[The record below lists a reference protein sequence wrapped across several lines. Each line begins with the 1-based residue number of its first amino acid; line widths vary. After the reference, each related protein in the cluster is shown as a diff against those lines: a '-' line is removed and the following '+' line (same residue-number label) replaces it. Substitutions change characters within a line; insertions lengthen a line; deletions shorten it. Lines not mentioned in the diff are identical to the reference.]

1 MLKGHDLGKKPTET
15 IGRLA
20 KYYIYI
26 GRTPKETEKMIK
38 CFLLECDP
46 GISLVKWD
54 EIIDRAIKFAK
65 KNPPII
71 LGGIEITAPE
81 MRRIDSLKGRQV
93 QRLAFVL
100 LCIAKYR
107 SAASGK
113 PASWVNTPSNEIMKM
128 ANINTSIK
136 RQSAMYSQLRDAG
149 MVRFSNQVDNL
160 NVEVL
165 FAEVGE
171 TALVIKDFRNLGYQ
185 YMMYHGESYFV
196 CEECGITEKYNT
208 AGNGKRRRQKY
219 CQSCAAKIHMKQIVD
234 SVMRRRLASSNS

>member
-1 MLKGHDLGKKPTET
+1 MLSGHDLGRKPTET

-38 CFLLECDP
+38 RFLLECDP

-54 EIIDRAIKFAK
+54 DIIDRAIKYAK

-71 LGGIEITAPE
+71 LSGIEITIPE
-81 MRRIDSLKGRQV
+81 MQKIDSLKGRQV
-93 QRLAFVL
+93 RRIAFVL

-107 SAASGK
+107 SAASGR

-149 MVRFSNQVDNL
+149 MIRFSNQVDNL

-165 FAEVGE
+165 FAEPGE
-171 TALVIKDFRNLGYQ
+171 TALIIRDFRNLGYQ
-185 YMMYHGESYFV
+185 YMLYHGESYFV
-196 CEECGITEKYNT
+196 CEECGITEKYTTPIN
-208 AGNGKRRRQKY
+208 ARGRRKKY
-219 CQSCAAKIHMKQIVD
+219 CQSCAARIQMKQNVD
-234 SVMRRRLASSNS
+234 SVMRGRFAAIKN